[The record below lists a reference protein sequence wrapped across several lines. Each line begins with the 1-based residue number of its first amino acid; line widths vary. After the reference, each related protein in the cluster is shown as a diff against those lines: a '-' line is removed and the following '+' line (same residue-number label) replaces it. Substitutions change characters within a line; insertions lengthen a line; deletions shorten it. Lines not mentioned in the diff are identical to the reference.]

1 MKDIEKLKHL
11 IHHWKE
17 HNDEH
22 AENYKQWA
30 ERMLLLDNKE
40 LSNILIELYE
50 ETKKLSILF
59 EKASKEVKKYETH
72 S

>member
-22 AENYKQWA
+22 AESYKQWA
-30 ERMLLLDNKE
+30 ERMMSLDNKE
-40 LSNILIELYE
+40 LYNILMELYE
-50 ETKKLSILF
+50 ETKKLNIIF
-59 EKASKEVKKYETH
+59 EKVSKEMKKYESH